1 MWAQTPLL
9 KDWESSLIASKTYV
23 LPASAVSDK
32 IVKQVLSGRSG
43 QVYVPDSSANFS
55 GIRGFPAW
63 LQEHARDGLDQA
75 TKPR

>member
-1 MWAQTPLL
+1 MWAQTPLV
-9 KDWESSLIASKTYV
+9 KDWEASLAASKTYV
-23 LPASAVSDK
+23 LPPSAVSDR

-43 QVYVPDSSANFS
+43 QLYVPEYVRNYS

-63 LQEHARDGLDQA
+63 LQEYARDGLDIA